1 MLADVV
7 ASLCLEGVCRIHL
20 KLFWVPPTMSS
31 DACDEPS
38 ISFGQTVSAFPS
50 GVNNHSVR

>member
-7 ASLCLEGVCRIHL
+7 ASLCLEGVCRIYL
-20 KLFWVPPTMSS
+20 KLFWVPHTMGS

-38 ISFGQTVSAFPS
+38 IRVGQSHLLFHQESTAIP
-50 GVNNHSVR
+50 